1 MRLGAGYRG
10 YEVSPRQRRTGG
22 VTASRIIMFTY
33 LKEYVYTGLVTKVP
47 NGQNLE
53 KLDSC
58 VLAHPCG
65 RAGGG
70 LPSRQWATRSGCSVQ
85 NAHDAVAPRVRTFA
99 EGAAPQSLN
108 QTELLIPEHGNHV
121 GPGSYSKHNEQVK
134 QWGTPTPLGRNF
146 V

>member
-1 MRLGAGYRG
+1 MRRNERGAM
-10 YEVSPRQRRTGG
+10 Q
-22 VTASRIIMFTY
+22 
-33 LKEYVYTGLVTKVP
+33 LVTGVMDGMDDTHP
-47 NGQNLE
+47 AIDILPYLCLNSNCHRYCHGTILE
-53 KLDSC
+53 KLDNCSPE
-58 VLAHPCG
+58 HSCG

-85 NAHDAVAPRVRTFA
+85 NAHDAVASRVRTFA

-108 QTELLIPEHGNHV
+108 RDELLIPEHGDHV

>member
-1 MRLGAGYRG
+1 MKSAGVPTLLIARGGAM
-10 YEVSPRQRRTGG
+10 EPPRVFHPRNSIVAFFGEMCNSENAIG
-22 VTASRIIMFTY
+22 VEHESEP
-33 LKEYVYTGLVTKVP
+33 K
-47 NGQNLE
+47 
-53 KLDSC
+53 KLNKY

-85 NAHDAVAPRVRTFA
+85 NAHDAVASRVRTFA

-108 QTELLIPEHGNHV
+108 RTELLIPEHGNHV

-134 QWGTPTPLGRNF
+134 QWSTPTPLGRNF